1 MQRRNSGWGSVIQAF
16 LVGAAV
22 GRLGTLAV
30 LYIGDSGAGHAVL
43 PPGNGTASGNSTGCE
58 ARADA
63 LIIIQEPAKVRAE
76 QTWCGKHHFGL
87 KEATSICLHE
97 RTALSLQCSLCFGG
111 ETLCGKTKCLS
122 ECVFGPSLKCSRCTC
137 DHCGENLLRCVDCP
151 PLSSR
156 EAQALEVS
164 HCRWG

>member
-1 MQRRNSGWGSVIQAF
+1 MYGELNQLPSSSADSDGSGDRAGSFCCCCYCMQRRNSGWGSVILLL

-22 GRLGTLAV
+22 GCLGTLAV

-122 ECVFGPSLKCSRCTC
+122 NF
-137 DHCGENLLRCVDCP
+137 
-151 PLSSR
+151 PLT
-156 EAQALEVS
+156 
-164 HCRWG
+164 